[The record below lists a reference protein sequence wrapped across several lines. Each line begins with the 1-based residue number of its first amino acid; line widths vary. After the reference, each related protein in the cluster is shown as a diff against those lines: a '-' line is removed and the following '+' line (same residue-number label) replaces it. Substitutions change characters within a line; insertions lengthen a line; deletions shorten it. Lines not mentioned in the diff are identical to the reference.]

1 MSSDATSPDAP
12 TPLETGTQST
22 TDSLATGTRLQPA
35 DPKMPLALPAAAF
48 TGPLIA
54 VVVLAAGVVGI
65 RDGILAAGWITGT
78 SWTVTAAEWIDGLAF
93 AGWMVPVA
101 IAAIIIGL
109 LLLLAAL
116 RPRRKTAVELTAQ
129 TSVWI
134 EPAAIAQIAA
144 DVARS
149 VPGVL
154 GARATASRRGVT
166 IRAQVTGDD
175 RSGIGDTIAEQV
187 KIALEPV
194 QKAPKITVRSRVG
207 GRR

>member
-1 MSSDATSPDAP
+1 MN
-12 TPLETGTQST
+12 ST
-22 TDSLATGTRLQPA
+22 DTRLQPV
-35 DPKMPLALPAAAF
+35 DPKTPLALPAAAF

-54 VVVLAAGVVGI
+54 VLVLAAGVVGI
-65 RDGILAAGWITGT
+65 RDGILGAGWITGT
-78 SWTVTAAEWIDGLAF
+78 SWTTAAAEWIDGLAF
-93 AGWMVPVA
+93 AGWMIPVA

-109 LLLLAAL
+109 FLLLAAL
-116 RPRRKTAVELTAQ
+116 RPRRKTAVALTAQ

-134 EPAAIAQIAA
+134 EPAAIARIAA

-154 GARATASRRGVT
+154 NAKATATRRAVT

-175 RSGIGDTIAEQV
+175 RSGIAETITEQV

-194 QKAPKITVRSRVG
+194 QKAPKVTVRSRVG